1 MKYAWS
7 APEVMQTSSM
17 DCGPACLKS
26 LLQGMGIPVNY
37 GHLREAC
44 QTNVD
49 GTSIDTLEE
58 IACEFGLA
66 AQQVLVPIRHLSLP
80 EAGATPA
87 IIISQLPNG
96 MTHFIVIWRSVGAW
110 VQVMDPATG
119 RHWTTWEK
127 LKQKIY
133 VHRMSLAADTWLAWT
148 ASDEY
153 RLALQRRLMNL
164 GYSAADAKSA
174 LDEVAQQ
181 QSPIGSEWLSGASFD
196 AAIAWSEALVVASAI
211 KKGKEVMGFVQAQF
225 ARALT
230 SSQPSLDI
238 IPRQYWWV
246 TPDAT
251 DTTELQVEAAVLVR
265 ITGKQEGSSSENGS
279 VEGISEIENSAI
291 ESSAIES
298 SAIESPTENDGDR
311 PRLFGD
317 QTYQPETNPWSLL
330 IQLLLPEQRKMLRW
344 FVPLILFSGA
354 TVTLQALLF
363 QGLLSMNNLLGA
375 QAQFSAFI
383 PMIFLFIL
391 LSALL
396 EIPIAQGALALGRQL
411 EIQFR
416 INLFRKIPRIHDP
429 YFRSRLLTDMASRS
443 HKLSRL
449 RIFPAYLVAILQQTA
464 LILFTLVGIW
474 WLDAIAGLIAGV
486 MVVVLITGTLFWQ
499 KLLSE
504 LESRAEV
511 QSGVINLFYFD
522 TLKGLKTIRSQAA
535 QGTIQTEQERQL
547 TRWAHTHHDHQ
558 RKHMGALLLLDLVA
572 LLCISGLMLA
582 KSVSVQVFVPNFLW
596 LYWLL
601 RLPHLVKQLGLLLL
615 DLPHYQVALARYAEL
630 LGATETEQVNASAH
644 SDQSASP
651 APSSIQTGV
660 AITLRGVSLVC
671 SGHVVLADINLQ
683 LAAGQHIAVV
693 GESGA
698 GKSSLCEL
706 LLGWQLPSA
715 GSVEVDGA
723 PLQGEV
729 LLQLRQRT
737 AWVDANIQLWDRSL
751 LDNVNYDHG
760 NGQVTGAGLGK
771 VLANL
776 PEGLQTSLS
785 EGGRRLSGGEGQRVR
800 IARALG
806 VNDPRLVILDEP
818 CRGLDRPAR
827 EQLLDK
833 LRTTHAD
840 ATLICI
846 THDISEALRFPY
858 VVVMGQGSIVEQGVP
873 QELISKEGSALR
885 QLQQNEQR
893 VLQTLLGRQSW
904 QSLNLVKG
912 QLQLGLGDT
921 HQPAVAT
928 KP

>member
-26 LLQGMGIPVNY
+26 LLQGMDISVNY
-37 GHLREAC
+37 GRLREVC
-44 QTNVD
+44 QTNID

-66 AQQVLVPIRHLSLP
+66 AQQVLVPLRHLSLP
-80 EAGATPA
+80 EAKATPA
-87 IIISQLPNG
+87 IIISQLPNS

-119 RHWTTWEK
+119 RHWITWEK

-133 VHRMSLAADTWLAWT
+133 LHRMSLAADTWLAWT
-148 ASDEY
+148 TSDEY
-153 RLALQRRLMNL
+153 RLALQRRLVNL
-164 GYSAADAKSA
+164 GYRVVDAQSV

-181 QSPIGSEWLSGASFD
+181 QPNTGPEWLAVASFD
-196 AAIAWSEALVVASAI
+196 AAITWSEALVAANAI
-211 KKGKEVMGFVQAQF
+211 NKGSEAIRFLQAQY
-225 ARALT
+225 ARAIV
-230 SSQPSLDI
+230 SSQPWVDV

-246 TPDAT
+246 APDAT
-251 DTTELQVEAAVLVR
+251 DDTMLQVEAAVLVR
-265 ITGKQEGSSSENGS
+265 VTGKQE
-279 VEGISEIENSAI
+279 VNSA
-291 ESSAIES
+291 EDNGDEPAGH
-298 SAIESPTENDGDR
+298 SPLFND
-311 PRLFGD
+311 RLH
-317 QTYQPETNPWSLL
+317 QPEANPWSLL
-330 IQLLLPEQRKMLRW
+330 IKLLLPEQRKMLRW
-344 FVPLILFSGA
+344 FVPLILFCGA

-363 QGLLSMNNLLGA
+363 QGLLSMNNLLGT

-383 PMIFLFIL
+383 PMMFLFIL

-396 EIPIAQGALALGRQL
+396 EIPIAQGALALGRQV
-411 EIQFR
+411 EMQFR

-443 HKLSRL
+443 HKLYTL
-449 RIFPAYLVAILQQTA
+449 RIFPAYLVAILQQAA
-464 LILFTLVGIW
+464 LILFTLMGIW
-474 WLDAIAGLIAGV
+474 WLDTIAGLVASA
-486 MVVVLITGTLFWQ
+486 MVVVLIIGTLFWQ
-499 KLLSE
+499 TLLSE
-504 LESRAEV
+504 LEARAEV
-511 QSGVINLFYFD
+511 QSGVINLLYFD
-522 TLKGLKTIRSQAA
+522 ALKGLKTIRSQAA

-547 TRWAHTHHDHQ
+547 NSWANTHYDHQ

-572 LLCISGLMLA
+572 LVCVAGLMLV
-582 KSVSVQVFVPNFLW
+582 KSVSVHDFVPNFLW

-615 DLPHYQVALARYAEL
+615 DLPPYQVALARYAEL
-630 LGATETEQVNASAH
+630 LGATETEQVNAAAH
-644 SDQSASP
+644 SDQSVSP
-651 APSSIQTGV
+651 APSSTQTGV
-660 AITLRGVSLVC
+660 AITLRDVSLVC
-671 SGHVVLADINLQ
+671 AGHVVLAEINLQ

-715 GSVEVDGA
+715 GSVEVDGE

-729 LLQLRQRT
+729 LLQLRQHT

-751 LDNVNYDHG
+751 LDNINYDHG

-806 VNDPRLVILDEP
+806 VDNPRLVILDEP

-833 LRTTHAD
+833 LRSTHAS
-840 ATLICI
+840 ATLVCI
-846 THDISEALRFPY
+846 THDISEALKFPY
-858 VVVMGQGSIVEQGVP
+858 VVVMGQGSIVEQGSP
-873 QELISKEGSALR
+873 QELIAQDDSALA

-904 QSLNLVKG
+904 QPLNLVKG
-912 QLQLGLGDT
+912 QLQLSLGESYQQT
-921 HQPAVAT
+921 LVAKPAPDEV
-928 KP
+928 KHG